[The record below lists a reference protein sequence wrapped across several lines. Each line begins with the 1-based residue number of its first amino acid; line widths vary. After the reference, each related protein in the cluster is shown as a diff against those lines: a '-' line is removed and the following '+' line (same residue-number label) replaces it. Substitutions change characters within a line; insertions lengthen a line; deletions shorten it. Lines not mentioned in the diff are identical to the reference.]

1 MKRKAGIKVF
11 IIEMILLCLLLCG
24 CKQEKVSKDD
34 QLTKD
39 INGIQT
45 IDDVNLTDIVENLNM
60 DWKDNSLDLYSATNN
75 YELKISSPPDALNG
89 GGASLFIGN
98 SCGFYFKKHLFEDYE
113 QNWDEISYVTSG
125 GLSVLNPIENN
136 TQVWSMGTVVGTD
149 DCLMETIIW
158 QEEGDYVKHHVI
170 VVDKEM
176 KQKQDIHLAFLD
188 GEEYVILSEMMMDT
202 NGNLHFVYE
211 DDVKH
216 YIITDSLGLILNDY
230 QLQGN
235 REHLFV
241 TADGRVTI
249 KTEELLEKGTITR
262 YRFQYYD
269 SVSQKMV
276 GLTEFEVEYGLFIK
290 EAICLDASTV
300 LFADD
305 RGIFRCSPQNVQ
317 GATILYKWEN
327 HGLSVS
333 EIWDMQCLEG
343 DRISLICKDSNKM
356 YYLNLESTD
365 EEIPIQ
371 KIVFAVPSYRKAAYE
386 KAAVMFNKKYP
397 AYHIELKT
405 DYEQTVLL
413 TELMAGKGPVL
424 IDTHLIGFEN
434 QKELWLPLDKILE
447 KLELADQLLLPAME
461 LGNID
466 GQLYGIVRDFSIGT
480 VITSGDKARNW
491 KYEELTK
498 EMLENQILKA
508 PTDSIS
514 CDGGW
519 EFVSEFL
526 IHGLEDNYFIDIE
539 TGTTHFKKP
548 QMKEMLETIKE
559 YYGGKEN
566 YKPGQLLDEGKVL
579 CNPVS
584 ISRPEQLALYRMY
597 YGEKLQYSGYPTK
610 NGGKHFLSSSQPI
623 TIRKNASK
631 EEITLA
637 CLFFQMLLS
646 YDVQAEAITN
656 DRLSFSVRKDVL
668 EKQLAA
674 VNEDTYAS
682 APGIEQ
688 IQLGDGVDNTKDRET
703 FYYLLDNAMPQ
714 KYLPKELNGIFME
727 ELNQYFNGEM
737 TVDMV
742 LEHLENRV
750 QLYLEEK

>member
-1 MKRKAGIKVF
+1 MKREVGIKMFV
-11 IIEMILLCLLLCG
+11 IELLLFCLLLCG
-24 CKQEKVSKDD
+24 CQQEKASITGTLEYD
-34 QLTKD
+34 
-39 INGIQT
+39 NNEIQT
-45 IDDVNLTDIVENLNM
+45 IDDVDLTDIIENINAE
-60 DWKDNSLDLYSATNN
+60 WKDNSLDLYSATNN
-75 YELKISSPPDALNG
+75 YELIRSYPMGAING
-89 GGASLFIGN
+89 GKTSLFIGN
-98 SCGFYFKKHLFEDYE
+98 SCAFRFKKHLFEDYR

-125 GLSVLNPIENN
+125 GLSVSNPIENS

-149 DCLMETIIW
+149 DSLMEAIIW

-170 VVDKEM
+170 VVDQEM
-176 KQKQDIHLAFLD
+176 NQKQDIHLAFLD
-188 GEEYVILSEMMMDT
+188 GEEYIVFDKMMMDVK
-202 NGNLHFVYE
+202 GNLHLVYE
-211 DDVKH
+211 GK
-216 YIITDSLGLILNDY
+216 YIITDNCGTVISEY
-230 QLQGN
+230 QYEGAY
-235 REHLFV
+235 EHLYLMK
-241 TADGRVTI
+241 DGHVAL
-249 KTEELLEKGTITR
+249 KVHESVKSEKATL
-262 YRFQYYD
+262 YSFLYYD
-269 SVSQKMV
+269 MEQKEWIS
-276 GLTEFEVEYGLFIK
+276 LAEVETDIGVFMRV
-290 EAICLDASTV
+290 AICPDKDTL
-300 LFADD
+300 LFADKK
-305 RGIFRCSPQNVQ
+305 GVYKGSPTNIEE
-317 GATILYKWEN
+317 ATLLYEWQK
-327 HGLSVS
+327 HGLLVT
-333 EIWDMQCLEG
+333 DVYDLQYLEG
-343 DRISLICKDSNKM
+343 DRISLICEDSDKL
-356 YYLNLESTD
+356 YYLNLEPTK
-365 EEIPIQ
+365 EEVPVQ
-371 KIVFAVPSYRKAAYE
+371 KITLAIPAYRKSAYE
-386 KAAVMFNKKYP
+386 KVVVAFNKQYP
-397 AYHIELKT
+397 AYSIELKT
-405 DYEQTVLL
+405 DYDQTVLL

-424 IDTHLIGFEN
+424 IDTHLTGFEN
-434 QKELWLPLDKILE
+434 QKELWLSLDKILE
-447 KLELADQLLLPAME
+447 KLELADQLMLPAME

-491 KYEELTK
+491 NYEELTK

-519 EFVSEFL
+519 EFVSGFL

-539 TGTTHFKKP
+539 TGITHFNNP
-548 QMKEMLETIKE
+548 QMKEMLEAIKK
-559 YYGGKEN
+559 YYNGKEK

-610 NGGKHFLSSSQPI
+610 NGGKHFMSSSQPI

-646 YDVQAEAITN
+646 YDVQAEAITD

-668 EKQLAA
+668 EEQLAA

-682 APGIEQ
+682 APGIDQ

-714 KYLPKELNGIFME
+714 KYLPKELNSIFME